1 MGLAVGK
8 LTQFVAGSGQT
19 HRLSHTGPVLGGKVG
34 WLTGFEPATARS
46 TIWGSNHAEL
56 QPPPACEASQALCER
71 QREMSRVHTHSLA
84 AACRGQA
91 SRHLHAGENI
101 NVFTPGRADH

>member
-1 MGLAVGK
+1 MGMAAGK

-19 HRLSHTGPVLGGKVG
+19 HRLSHNRGNKGERVG

-56 QPPPACEASQALCER
+56 QPPPVTEASQEAAER
-71 QREMSRVHTHSLA
+71 QLETSRV
-84 AACRGQA
+84 
-91 SRHLHAGENI
+91 SRDD
-101 NVFTPGRADH
+101 PG